1 MEVVLN
7 HEQKPQG
14 VFLPLAEW
22 EQLKHVINKASELYK
37 LMDELSQKDIF
48 DMDAEE
54 FAAHLAPVAK
64 DVVGTAL
71 NQGLYFSYPAGGQE
85 LPSTFIHEYKNGRKV
100 LIEVDAQTGKE
111 HFIRNL

>member
-14 VFLPLAEW
+14 VFLALAEW
-22 EQLKHVINKASELYK
+22 EQLKHGINKASELYK

-48 DMDAEE
+48 DMDANE

-64 DVVGTAL
+64 DTANKAL
-71 NQGLYFSYPAGGQE
+71 DQGLYFSYPTGGQE
-85 LPSTFIHEYKNGRKV
+85 PCSTFIHEYKNGRKV
-100 LIEVDAQTGKE
+100 LIEVDSQTGKE
-111 HFIRNL
+111 HFIRNF

>member
-1 MEVVLN
+1 MEVFLN

-22 EQLKHVINKASELYK
+22 EQLKHGVNKASELYK

-48 DMDAEE
+48 EMDVNE

-64 DVVGTAL
+64 DAVAKAL
-71 NQGLYFSYPAGGQE
+71 EQGLYFSYPAGGQE
-85 LPSTFIHEYKNGRKV
+85 LRSTFIHEYQSGRKV
-100 LIEVDAQTGKE
+100 LIEVDVQTGKE